1 MRGDNGGGRP
11 QDREAQSTVTPRRV
25 LCGLVISTQIVLG
38 TEYSRGEPCTQV
50 FSENRVIHIHI
61 TGVDRVYHQLGDRSC
76 AKARWGLCQKVWFR
90 TKILSPLEHT
100 LFCSNIK
107 ICWDLHTFGETLGK
121 KSVVFFIQTAWVAE
135 WLDDWCGPI
144 NSCTK

>member
-25 LCGLVISTQIVLG
+25 LCGLVVSTQIVLG

-61 TGVDRVYHQLGDRSC
+61 TGVDRVYHQQGDRSC
-76 AKARWGLCQKVWFR
+76 AKARRAFAEKFGFR
-90 TKILSPLEHT
+90 RK
-100 LFCSNIK
+100 F
-107 ICWDLHTFGETLGK
+107 
-121 KSVVFFIQTAWVAE
+121 
-135 WLDDWCGPI
+135 
-144 NSCTK
+144 